1 MISNHLG
8 NHLRSSDQLREVFAI
23 LRCPRCRGPLVAAQ
37 PPADGDR
44 PIHCSNRDCKYADHG
59 FPVISRQPVLIDF
72 DDSIFEEK
80 EFLFRNGNSIIP
92 RDDAA
97 ARWTTRVSALME
109 GRNRVAERYCEK
121 FIHDVKAQSDR
132 PSVLVVGG
140 GAIGSGA
147 ERIYSEP
154 TLRVLGTDVYASPNT
169 LVMADAHRLP
179 FCDNSFDGVWI
190 QAVLEHVL
198 NPDTV
203 VAEIHRVLKPHG
215 VVYADTPF
223 MQQVHEGAYDFT
235 RFTVS
240 GHRWLFRK
248 FEHTASGTV
257 KGAGSAL
264 VWSIRYFVRALTGSG
279 RIASSVGLALF
290 WLRYFDG
297 LTRER
302 PNADAASA
310 VFFYGRKSSSEVRPR
325 EIVDYYSRQA
335 SPV

>member
-1 MISNHLG
+1 M
-8 NHLRSSDQLREVFAI
+8 
-23 LRCPRCRGPLVAAQ
+23 
-37 PPADGDR
+37 
-44 PIHCSNRDCKYADHG
+44 
-59 FPVISRQPVLIDF
+59 
-72 DDSIFEEK
+72 
-80 EFLFRNGNSIIP
+80 
-92 RDDAA
+92 
-97 ARWTTRVSALME
+97 
-109 GRNRVAERYCEK
+109 
-121 FIHDVKAQSDR
+121 
-132 PSVLVVGG
+132 
-140 GAIGSGA
+140 
-147 ERIYSEP
+147 
-154 TLRVLGTDVYASPNT
+154 
-169 LVMADAHRLP
+169 
-179 FCDNSFDGVWI
+179 SFDGVWI

-203 VAEIHRVLKPHG
+203 VAEIHRVLKPRG

-325 EIVDYYSRQA
+325 EIVDYYSQKI